1 MMVVP
6 FVRFPD
12 GTRQELFEYNAE
24 LHREFAAL
32 VGGLDPDLD
41 VLGAVVP
48 AESTGRLEDE
58 RPTLVGT
65 EREQLE
71 LQVGGWL
78 RRMLVEGW
86 TYLILEV
93 SHSGRYV
100 QFLTHDG
107 AWLRGE
113 AVGPRYLEGHPPL
126 TDDEHESLCALGW
139 NPPDSHGDDCGNYWV
154 DWGEEVDDV
163 DQGPGWFDAPG
174 RIGGSHPSDD
184 DRRRALDGPAADRSI
199 DRVSSRDIDE
209 AGRFAA
215 AVAVRHLRR
224 HRPDRRRGHHR
235 RRHPVGRL
243 SPRGDVGRELRS
255 VRSSLRSA
263 GMSVGRANVQANRG
277 PGAEQGVIMGTP
289 RRSIGAPLRW
299 SITVLCALA
308 LARRSVLR

>member
-1 MMVVP
+1 VESVSFVGIDIKVVAWDERADRAVAEDWLEVPPAVEAHNVEDYVFGRFGEPVDVAVSRTDEFGELVTGWVFSNAALERTTLPSEGLHMMVVP

-32 VGGLDPDLD
+32 VGVLEPAVD
-41 VLGAVVP
+41 VLGTMVP

-58 RPTLVGT
+58 RPTLVGA

-71 LQVGGWL
+71 LQLGGWL

-113 AVGPRYLEGHPPL
+113 AVGERYLDGHPPL
-126 TDDEHESLCALGW
+126 SNDEHESLCSLGW
-139 NPPDSHGDDCGNYWV
+139 NPPGSDGDDCGNYWV
-154 DWGEEVDDV
+154 DWGDDV
-163 DQGPGWFDAPG
+163 D
-174 RIGGSHPSDD
+174 
-184 DRRRALDGPAADRSI
+184 DRAG
-199 DRVSSRDIDE
+199 DRVTDRAGDRVTDRDIDE

-215 AVAVRHLRR
+215 ATLC
-224 HRPDRRRGHHR
+224 DIF
-235 RRHPVGRL
+235 
-243 SPRGDVGRELRS
+243 DVTHADE
-255 VRSSLRSA
+255 
-263 GMSVGRANVQANRG
+263 VQVIT
-277 PGAEQGVIMGTP
+277 GAAT
-289 RRSIGAPLRW
+289 
-299 SITVLCALA
+299 LA
-308 LARRSVLR
+308 ED